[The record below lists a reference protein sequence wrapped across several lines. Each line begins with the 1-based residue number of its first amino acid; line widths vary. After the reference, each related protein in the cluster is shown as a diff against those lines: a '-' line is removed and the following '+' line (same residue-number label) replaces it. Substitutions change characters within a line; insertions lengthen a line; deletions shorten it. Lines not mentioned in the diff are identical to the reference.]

1 MNTSSKADSSYASP
15 AHIDPSLYSLLG
27 ESDATRIQYIL
38 KDRIIMHTPFKR
50 ITNQVGWMMRE
61 PIRTRARGLVVQGEP
76 GFGKTTLG
84 EYIQSRYPRRLD
96 NATKKP
102 LPFAVMISM
111 SGARDARTIYNR
123 ILETLNVPVAAYYR
137 IADRE
142 LTVLRV
148 LREINCRMLVLDEAQ
163 DIVNGSEREQL
174 RALEAI
180 KLLTNELHLPIVALG
195 TKRVERAF
203 RADEHLAA
211 RFAITA
217 LPQWKRNDELL
228 DFLAAYERT
237 LPLRKASGLT
247 SPALV
252 KAILKQSD
260 GVLDHILRVLR
271 FAAVYAIESG
281 EERITLANLAAAEEF
296 PDFELLEDAA

>member
-1 MNTSSKADSSYASP
+1 MNISSKADSSSTSP
-15 AHIDPSLYSLLG
+15 AHIDPSVYSLLG
-27 ESDATRIQYIL
+27 ESDSTRIQYIM
-38 KDRIIMHTPFKR
+38 KDRIIMYTQFKR
-50 ITNQVGWMMRE
+50 IANQVGWMMRE
-61 PIRTRARGLVVQGEP
+61 PIRTRARGLVVRGEP

-84 EYIQSRYPRRLD
+84 EFIQSRYPRRLD
-96 NATKKP
+96 KATKKP
-102 LPFAVMISM
+102 LPFAVTISM

-123 ILETLNVPVAAYYR
+123 ILETLKVPVAAYYR
-137 IADRE
+137 VADRE

-163 DIVNGSEREQL
+163 DIVNGSEREQI
-174 RALEAI
+174 RALEAV
-180 KLLTNELHLPIVALG
+180 KLLTNELHFPIVALG
-195 TKRVERAF
+195 TKDIESIF

-211 RFAITA
+211 RFSSTS
-217 LPQWKRNDELL
+217 LPGWKRNGELL

-237 LPLRKASGLT
+237 LPLRRPSGLA
-247 SPALV
+247 SPVLV
-252 KAILKQSD
+252 KALLKQSD

-281 EERITLANLAAAEEF
+281 EERITLANIAAAEEF